1 MECLTRNGKALRG
14 ENGVIAVKPYADM
27 WGYQQSK
34 LAEQIGLYDWI
45 YQCLYEG
52 FSVASRTVDGV
63 TYTIDGG
70 NSGISHATGYDPD
83 QELHWLVIPLAQ
95 FDIPADTD
103 TATSVEAFSAVFR
116 VISDNP
122 ELLAT
127 LSPSFY
133 SVTKANGKVST
144 FLMHFPYNMTALRQK
159 RREIKLIVP
168 TIDSYVTT
176 QTTYSMASKPTT
188 TAGKAAVAGAL
199 HDWLVANV
207 DNNTGSEPY
216 YWTHNAYNCL
226 QQATPRYTDC
236 NGFAVAYAYL
246 CNLYGINCIPTY
258 GGVGDVEGGATS
270 EPEGRQ
276 NHEWNM
282 LSLTLPIG
290 TYSADPSAWY
300 AVDVRMDEYVDDTF
314 RTEQSSVYWKED
326 GDRVTTDTPGWS
338 RRRFFLSDKVY
349 GESGFVRL
357 HKGRSDHDYTLRA
370 NNAIGY
376 PVDVPA
382 GVWTEPAGNGK

>member
-1 MECLTRNGKALRG
+1 MEVLTRNDKVLRG
-14 ENGVIAVKPYADM
+14 KNGVIVKKPYADL
-27 WGYQQSK
+27 WGYHQAKASGK
-34 LAEQIGLYDWI
+34 TGLYDWI
-45 YQCLYEG
+45 YQCLLEG
-52 FSVASRTVDGV
+52 FSVTTRTVDGV
-63 TYTIDGG
+63 AYTVDGG
-70 NSGISHATGYDPD
+70 INGISHQTGIDPNS
-83 QELHWLVIPLAQ
+83 ELHWLVIPLAQ
-95 FDIPADTD
+95 FDIHADTD
-103 TATSVEAFSAVFR
+103 TATSIEAFDAVFR

-176 QTTYSMASKPTT
+176 ETTFSIANKPT
-188 TAGKAAVAGAL
+188 AAADKAAVAGAL

-226 QQATPRYTDC
+226 KQATPRKTDC
-236 NGFAVAYAYL
+236 NGFAVAYAML
-246 CNLYGINCIPTY
+246 CQRYGINCIPVY
-258 GGVGDVEGGATS
+258 GGVGDGEGGATS
-270 EPEGRQ
+270 EPAGRQ

-290 TYSADPSAWY
+290 NYTVDPSAWY
-300 AVDVRMDEYVDDTF
+300 AVDVRMDEYVASNKVTNSSGAVTDTRYF
-314 RTEQSSVYWKED
+314 FMTDQVYVD
-326 GDRVTTDTPGWS
+326 VTTDTLET
-338 RRRFFLSDKVY
+338 R
-349 GESGFVRL
+349 VRN
-357 HKGRSDHDYTLRA
+357 HDYRLRA

-382 GVWTEPAGNGK
+382 GVWTEPAGIGT